1 MKTHFDTFNEYYFI
15 SGKAYQETMQN
26 GYVKRVIFLPST
38 KMYNI
43 KVKST
48 NGIIYINQDLENFSE
63 VKQKFNEL

>member
-1 MKTHFDTFNEYYFI
+1 MKTHFDTFNEFYFI
-15 SGKAYQETMQN
+15 SGKAYQEQMEN

-48 NGIIYINQDLENFSE
+48 NGIIYVNQDLESFSE
-63 VKQKFNEL
+63 VKTKFNEL